1 MSGTPLEALLR
12 QIRTQA
18 ERPATQALS
27 LPPAC
32 YWREDVWEL
41 EVERIFRRDWLC
53 VGRGDQLPAPGDWL
67 KVDLLGEPLVIVRG
81 DDGVLRA
88 LSRVCRHRGMDLL
101 HDSPTRSGHGALL
114 TCPYHLWSYTLDG
127 RLKASPMM
135 QANTAHAASRC
146 HLPTFALSEW
156 QGFVFVYLDD
166 AAPPLAPRMQ
176 RVEQLLGTVDMS
188 DWRIAGSVNWG
199 ESSVNW
205 KVALENFAEFYHHIG
220 THQNSLQLLWPASR
234 VSLDMRGED
243 AFMAGRMA
251 VNPELATGMEDGHP
265 IQATHLPV
273 VPGLS
278 AEQRGGTLVLA
289 MFPLFAFALSPDSA
303 IWFEW
308 YPTGPESHV
317 LDIHLLVPGS
327 SFDIPGFEQIVAE
340 HLQAIRGVQDEDAAA
355 NEAVQRGLRSRF
367 AASGPLAELEQPLW
381 QFQRYLA
388 GRLCD

>member
-81 DDGVLRA
+81 DDGALRA

-101 HDSPTRSGHGALL
+101 HDSPARSGHGALL

-127 RLKASPMM
+127 HLKASPMM
-135 QANTAHAASRC
+135 QSNTAHAASRC

-156 QGFVFVYLDD
+156 QGFVFVSLDD

-308 YPTGPESHV
+308 YPTGPETHV
-317 LDIHLLVPGS
+317 LDIHLLVPNA
-327 SFDIPGFEQIVAE
+327 SFGTPGFAEIVAG
-340 HLQAIRGVQDEDAAA
+340 HLDAIRGVQAEDARA
-355 NEAVQRGLRSRF
+355 NEAVQHGLRSRF
-367 AASGPLAELEQPLW
+367 AASGPLAELEYPLW

-388 GRLCD
+388 SRLCN